1 MNQLN
6 ENSKEEIHPE
16 KIGDFLDQNNQN
28 KKSVQEEDI
37 FLARDKKTKNKKVV
51 IWIAALLLIILG
63 MAFYSYYRGQFSFN
77 AQEVEVVIL
86 GPEEIMSGEKIDYQ
100 IKYTNRTRT
109 SLKNSKALL
118 SIPEKFILISSDK
131 DFKSEPTVITWDL
144 GELRAGET
152 GIIGMSAKI
161 IGFEGSEYSMDS
173 RMLYTPSNFNSEF
186 QSANENSKIRIKITS
201 VPFKLSISS
210 SESVIAGGEIE
221 TAVNYE
227 NVSQTEFHKIGVRVL
242 FPEGFIFNSSE
253 PPPDRSENNSAYW
266 MFNEIEYGG
275 AGKIEILGAL
285 NGKEGEIKKIEAIL
299 EAAETEDGLPVEYL
313 KTESEIAI
321 TEAPLIISQT
331 INGLT
336 DYIARKNEELEY
348 KIKYQNVSDKAIK
361 GLVINSILE
370 GQEVLDFNALK
381 ITNGSCDEQFKIT
394 WSAFNIPE
402 LAVLEPNQEGEVNFK
417 IKLKDYFDIGGY
429 EDKEFV
435 IRSVATVKSFN
446 FNSESVNIGKIIASN
461 ELVTPVSGGLF
472 LKSAGYYNDDG
483 RIENEGPIPPTAGE
497 TTTYTV
503 HWYLNSVVSDIDQI
517 KLSAVLPE
525 KAEWTG
531 KYILNGRVFNEDDF
545 VENNKEANSEK
556 EKEKLVYYSDT
567 REIVWEIPLLP
578 ANTGI
583 ISPVKEIAFQIAL
596 TPDEE
601 DVGKIMTLVGESVM
615 TAHDQFTDLNLSGEA
630 EAVTTEMLDD
640 ESIGEKEGM
649 VVESP

>member
-6 ENSKEEIHPE
+6 KNSKEEIHLE
-16 KIGDFLDQNNQN
+16 KIGDFLDQN
-28 KKSVQEEDI
+28 KKTIQDENI
-37 FLARDKKTKNKKVV
+37 FLARDKKAKNKKA
-51 IWIAALLLIILG
+51 IIGLAALLLIILG
-63 MAFYSYYRGQFSFN
+63 LAFYSYYRGQFSFN
-77 AQEVEVVIL
+77 AQEVEAVIL
-86 GPEEIMSGEKIDYQ
+86 GSKEIMSGEKIDYQ
-100 IKYTNRTRT
+100 IKYTNRTKT
-109 SLKNSKALL
+109 NLKNARILL

-131 DFKSEPTVITWDL
+131 DFQSEPAVITWNL
-144 GELRAGET
+144 GELKAGET

-161 IGFEGSEYSMDS
+161 IGFEGSEYSLDS

-186 QSANENSKIRIKITS
+186 QSASENSKIRIKITS

-221 TAVNYE
+221 TVINYE
-227 NVSQTEFHKIGVRVL
+227 NVSQVKFHKIGVKVL
-242 FPEGFIFNSSE
+242 FPEGFIFNSSN
-253 PPPDRSENNSAYW
+253 PPSAKNENNLAYW

-275 AGKIEILGAL
+275 TGKIEILGAL

-299 EAAETEDGLPVEYL
+299 EAAETEDGLAAEYL

-336 DYIARKNEELEY
+336 DYIARKDEELEY
-348 KIKYQNVSDKAIK
+348 KVKYQNIGDKEIK

-370 GQEVLDFNALK
+370 GQKVLDFSSLQVVE
-381 ITNGSCDEQFKIT
+381 GSYDEQFKIT

-402 LAVLEPNQEGEVNFK
+402 LAILEPNQEGEVSFK

-429 EDKEFV
+429 EDKEFA

-446 FNSESVNIGKIIASN
+446 FNSGSINIGKTIASN

-483 RIENEGPIPPTAGE
+483 RIENDGPIPPTAGE

-517 KLSAVLPE
+517 KVSAILPE
-525 KAEWTG
+525 KAEWAG
-531 KYILNGRVFNEDDF
+531 RYILNGRVFNDDDF
-545 VENNKEANSEK
+545 IENNKETDSEEEK
-556 EKEKLVYYSDT
+556 ERLVYYSDT
-567 REIVWEIPLLP
+567 REVVWEIPLLS

-583 ISPVKEIAFQIAL
+583 ISPVKEITFQIAV

-601 DVGKIMTLVGESVM
+601 DVGKIMTLAGESVM
-615 TAHDQFTDLNLSGEA
+615 TAHDQFTNLNLTGEA

-640 ESIGEKEGM
+640 ESIGMEEGT
-649 VVESP
+649 VVAVESL